1 MVGERHSTRP
11 KSVTDNVIV
20 TIMVA
25 DTSDSHMYIVTI
37 GREGHFVFVGIL
49 HNVKTDYDQIIDT

>member
-1 MVGERHSTRP
+1 MRP